1 MHRDIRKLS
10 DRREKRGI
18 MTIENKLYPGGDAA
32 KLLGVSLKT
41 LYNYIMGNQIKA
53 MKRGGRWYIDGDE
66 LKAFLTRDLEKGYYK
81 EIKGTQSKK
90 KKDKEGQ

>member
-1 MHRDIRKLS
+1 MQRDIRKLS
-10 DRREKRGI
+10 DRREKREL

-66 LKAFLTRDLEKGYYK
+66 LKAFLERDLEKGYYK

-90 KKDKEGQ
+90 KDNEGQ